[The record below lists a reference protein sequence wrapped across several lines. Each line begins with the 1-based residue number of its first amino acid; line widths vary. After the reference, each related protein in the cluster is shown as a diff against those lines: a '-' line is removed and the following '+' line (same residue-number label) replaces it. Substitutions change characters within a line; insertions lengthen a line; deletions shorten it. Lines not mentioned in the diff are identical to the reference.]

1 MAILDQQF
9 KTIHGKLEILLKQYA
24 QLQKDNEILTAE
36 VANLTAKN
44 TAQQLLV
51 DQFSM
56 QVDILKVAAG
66 NMDEKEKKNFDKQIG
81 QYLKEI
87 DKCIALLSE

>member
-9 KTIHGKLEILLKQYA
+9 KSIHSKLEILLKQYA
-24 QLQKDNEILTAE
+24 QLQKDNEVLAAE
-36 VANLTAKN
+36 AASLAAKN

-51 DQFSM
+51 DQLSM

-66 NMDEKEKKNFDKQIG
+66 NMDEKEKKNFDKKIG

>member
-9 KTIHGKLEILLKQYA
+9 KTIHGKLETLLKQYA

-44 TAQQLLV
+44 AAQQLLV
-51 DQFSM
+51 DQLSM
-56 QVDILKVAAG
+56 QVDILKVVAG